1 MHKIFDYVILFMV
14 MMMKVVGNIFR
25 TILFAYLVICAF
37 ATFCLL
43 KTNDKGVVQLGNTS
57 LVVMENDVLD
67 YYKKGDLVIVKYP
80 SLNSVNKGDP
90 VLFYDTSFN
99 KNTVTLATIT
109 DNKYINENEHTFSYK
124 NAENED
130 KAFSSEYLIGKV
142 NGSNKMAFVGSVLKT
157 MTSRWGFLFLVILPF
172 LIVFMVEIYIIVKE
186 FKKTL
191 KEVRE
196 E

>member
-1 MHKIFDYVILFMV
+1 MV
-14 MMMKVVGNIFR
+14 MVMKVVKNFFK

-43 KTNDKGVVQLGNTS
+43 KTNDKGVVEIGDTS
-57 LVVMENDVLD
+57 LVVMENDVLN

-80 SLNSVNKGDP
+80 DLNSVNKGDP

-99 KNTVTLATIT
+99 KNTVTLANVIE
-109 DNKYINENEHTFSYK
+109 NKYVNEKEHTISYK
-124 NAENED
+124 NENNED

-142 NGSNKMAFVGSVLKT
+142 NGSNKMGFVGGVLKT
-157 MTSRWGFLFLVILPF
+157 LTSKWGFLFLVILPF
-172 LIVFMVEIYIIVKE
+172 LIVFLYEIYVIVKE
-186 FKKTL
+186 VKRTL

>member
-1 MHKIFDYVILFMV
+1 
-14 MMMKVVGNIFR
+14 MKVIGNIFK

-43 KTNDKGVVQLGNTS
+43 KTNDKGVVEIGDTS
-57 LVVMENDVLD
+57 LVVMENDVLN

-80 SLNSVNKGDP
+80 DLNSIGNGEP

-99 KNTVTLATIT
+99 KNTVTLAKVT
-109 DNKYINENEHTFSYK
+109 DNKYVNEKEHTFSYK
-124 NAENED
+124 NESNED
-130 KAFSSEYLIGKV
+130 KAFSSEYLIGNV
-142 NGSNKMAFVGSVLKT
+142 NGSSKMGFVGSVLKT

-172 LIVFMVEIYIIVKE
+172 LIVFLYEVYVIVKE

>member
-1 MHKIFDYVILFMV
+1 
-14 MMMKVVGNIFR
+14 MKVIGNIFR
-25 TILFAYLVICAF
+25 TIMFAYLIVCAF

-43 KTNDKGVVQLGNTS
+43 KTNDKGVVEFGNTS

-80 SLNSVNKGDP
+80 DLNSINNGDA

-99 KNTVTLATIT
+99 KNTVTLAKIK
-109 DNKYINENEHTFSYK
+109 DNKYINEKEHTFSYK
-124 NAENED
+124 DANNED

-142 NGSNKMAFVGSVLKT
+142 NGSHKMSFFGSVLKT

-172 LIVFMVEIYIIVKE
+172 LIAFLVEAYLIIRE

-191 KEVRE
+191 KEVRKE
-196 E
+196 

>member
-1 MHKIFDYVILFMV
+1 MVI
-14 MMMKVVGNIFR
+14 MMKVIGSIFK

-43 KTNDKGVVQLGNTS
+43 KTNDDGVVEFGNTS
-57 LVVMENDVLD
+57 LVVMENDVLE
-67 YYKKGDLVIVKYP
+67 YYKKGDLVIAKYP
-80 SLNSVNKGDP
+80 DLNSVNKGDP
-90 VLFYDTSFN
+90 VLFYDTAFN
-99 KNTVTLATIT
+99 KNTVTLANIT
-109 DNKYINENEHTFSYK
+109 DNKYINEKEHTFSYK
-124 NAENED
+124 NDENED

-142 NGSNKMAFVGSVLKT
+142 NGSNKIAFVGSVLKT
-157 MTSRWGFLFLVILPF
+157 MTSKWGFLFLVILPF
-172 LIVFMVEIYIIVKE
+172 FIVFMYEAYVIVKE

>member
-1 MHKIFDYVILFMV
+1 MHKKFDYAILLMVI
-14 MMMKVVGNIFR
+14 MMKVVGNIFR

-43 KTNDKGVVQLGNTS
+43 KTNDKGVVQFGNTS
-57 LVVMENDVLD
+57 LVVMDNDVLD

-80 SLNSVNKGDP
+80 PLNSVNKGDT

-99 KNTVTLATIT
+99 KNIVTLAKVT
-109 DNKYINENEHTFSYK
+109 DNKYINENEHTFLYK
-124 NAENED
+124 NVDNED

-142 NGSNKMAFVGSVLKT
+142 NGNNKIVFVGSVLKT

-172 LIVFMVEIYIIVKE
+172 LIVFMYEVYVIIKE